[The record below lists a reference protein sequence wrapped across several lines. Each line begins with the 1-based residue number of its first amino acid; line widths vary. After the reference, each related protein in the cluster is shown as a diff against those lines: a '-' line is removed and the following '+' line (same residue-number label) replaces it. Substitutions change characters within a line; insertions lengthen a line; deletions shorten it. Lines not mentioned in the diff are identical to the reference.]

1 MHLPSADEGP
11 ALYRLVR
18 ELGRGQLE
26 RFAESGCSIGDST
39 VLLDFGGVC
48 EADVDSVP
56 LEVKELAIDGR
67 IVIETLD
74 MRPSKRVG
82 LILGALLERTW
93 TDPSLNES
101 EGLKRSS
108 PRWLRR
114 LGGHEGFAH

>member
-1 MHLPSADEGP
+1 M
-11 ALYRLVR
+11 
-18 ELGRGQLE
+18 
-26 RFAESGCSIGDST
+26 
-39 VLLDFGGVC
+39 
-48 EADVDSVP
+48 P

-101 EGLKRSS
+101 EGLKAILAEVASVDWEE
-108 PRWLRR
+108 P
-114 LGGHEGFAH
+114 